1 MGFDDSVGC
10 KCLCILISL
19 VGPEDRRVMEC
30 NSKVFAMI
38 AMDSKEPFMAMHI
51 AVSRLGRVGN
61 IENEIRAV
69 EIYR

>member
-1 MGFDDSVGC
+1 MGFDYSVGR
-10 KCLCILISL
+10 KCVCILISL

-38 AMDSKEPFMAMHI
+38 AMDSKESFMTMHI

-61 IENEIRAV
+61 IENEIRSV

>member
-1 MGFDDSVGC
+1 MGFDYSVGR
-10 KCLCILISL
+10 KCVCILISL
-19 VGPEDRRVMEC
+19 VGPEDRRMMEC

-38 AMDSKEPFMAMHI
+38 AMDSKESFMTMHI

-61 IENEIRAV
+61 IENEIRSV